1 MSQTND
7 GLRAVLSVPAA
18 YQLFRRRIVNGV
30 KRYALVHE
38 HVRPRRGIASS
49 TSAAAPATSSR
60 SSRHAT
66 TAADLSSQ
74 YIRATQGRFGD
85 RAKFYCERVDAAWSE
100 DLVLAVG
107 VLHHLEDAEVLDL
120 CRLAKHALS

>member
-7 GLRAVLSVPAA
+7 GLRAMLSVPAA
-18 YQLFRRRIVNGV
+18 YQMFRRRI
-30 KRYALVHE
+30 KRHAFVHE
-38 HVRPRRGIASS
+38 HVRPRRWIASS

-60 SSRHAT
+60 SARHAT
-66 TAADLSSQ
+66 TAADLTQ
-74 YIRATQGRFGD
+74 HIRAAQERFGD

-100 DLVLAVG
+100 EGVHDVVLAVG

>member
-7 GLRAVLSVPAA
+7 GLRAVFSVPAA
-18 YQLFRRRIVNGV
+18 YQLFRRWIVSGA

-38 HVRPRRGIASS
+38 HVRPRRGSHPRHRLRRRRHLC
-49 TSAAAPATSSR
+49 AAPAMR
-60 SSRHAT
+60 LQRL
-66 TAADLSSQ
+66 DLSSQ
-74 YIRATQGRFGD
+74 YIRAAQERFGD